1 MFEKAKKLII
11 KYRHAWVLLYGLIY
25 MPWFTYLE
33 RHVRTDYYLIHSPL
47 DDYIPFVEYFIVPYF
62 LWFLFIAA
70 TVAYFFFTDRKGF
83 YRLCTFLFSGMTVFL
98 IVCTFFPNGLDLR
111 PAVFPRDN
119 IFTEAVGWLYRT
131 DTPTNVLPSIHVFNS
146 LGASFAIGHSY
157 ALRKKRWVQPAAFTL
172 AGLIILSTVFLK
184 QHSVTDVFA
193 AMALAGIL
201 YFLVYAPAGKK
212 APSLSHQPVRTG

>member
-1 MFEKAKKLII
+1 MYQYVEKAKKLII

-98 IVCTFFPNGLDLR
+98 IVCTFSPTGWICVPQSSPGIISSQRQSGGSTGRTR
-111 PAVFPRDN
+111 PRMCCQHPR
-119 IFTEAVGWLYRT
+119 V
-131 DTPTNVLPSIHVFNS
+131 
-146 LGASFAIGHSY
+146 
-157 ALRKKRWVQPAAFTL
+157 
-172 AGLIILSTVFLK
+172 
-184 QHSVTDVFA
+184 
-193 AMALAGIL
+193 
-201 YFLVYAPAGKK
+201 
-212 APSLSHQPVRTG
+212 